1 MIYGVPTDLADPEQ
15 FTPTPWEAYTYDAN
29 DLAPLSNGSLP
40 DGTPVNL
47 RDRAPESHHFTPA
60 SVVVDALGRTVE
72 AVERNGLAP
81 TDQFYYPL
89 DLRHSRQLADG
100 DGCPWGRVAFRYS
113 YDLANNPL
121 RTDSIDA
128 GVRRTVLNALGNVI
142 EGRDSKEALILS
154 AYDDLNRPT
163 RLWARDDENSD
174 VTLRQVMEYGDGGI
188 PDQTRT

>member
-81 TDQFYYPL
+81 TDQFITRSTYDIRGNL
-89 DLRHSRQLADG
+89 LTVTDAL
-100 DGCPWGRVAFRYS
+100 GRVAFRYS

-142 EGRDSKEALILS
+142 EGRD
-154 AYDDLNRPT
+154 
-163 RLWARDDENSD
+163 
-174 VTLRQVMEYGDGGI
+174 
-188 PDQTRT
+188 